1 LPGAAELLQ
10 IYKSNKLDLYTQ
22 DEIKF
27 SDRFKMT
34 IGLRASRVWFANTA
48 LENPAVT
55 ALTFVD
61 GQKI

>member
-1 LPGAAELLQ
+1 
-10 IYKSNKLDLYTQ
+10 
-22 DEIKF
+22 
-27 SDRFKMT
+27 MT

-61 GQKI
+61 GQNLIQNNARCANTLSRCFQLRC

>member
-1 LPGAAELLQ
+1 
-10 IYKSNKLDLYTQ
+10 
-22 DEIKF
+22 
-27 SDRFKMT
+27 MT

-61 GQKI
+61 GQNLIQEQCQVRKHF

>member
-1 LPGAAELLQ
+1 
-10 IYKSNKLDLYTQ
+10 
-22 DEIKF
+22 
-27 SDRFKMT
+27 MT

-61 GQKI
+61 GQNFNYSKTLLVFKSWFQLRC